1 MFALRSAPRVVCH
14 RLSSSA
20 CVCRVCSNLLCRLLC
35 LSLRTGNV
43 ALSRIR
49 VSSDLAADNCSRDGD
64 TIRRRLGR
72 WWTAFE
78 KWLHTQTWNSSGTV
92 FALRSAPRV
101 VCHRLSSSACVCVP
115 CVQQPL
121 VNGRLLCLSL
131 RTGNVAR
138 SRIRVSSDLAADN
151 CSRNGD
157 TTRRRLGRWWTAFE
171 KWLHTQT
178 WNSSGTVF
186 ALRSAPRVVC
196 HRLSSSACVCRV
208 CSKLLYAVVCC
219 VCLCG
224 RGTLRCHVSESVRT
238 SPQTTARATVTP

>member
-1 MFALRSAPRVVCH
+1 MGEFL
-14 RLSSSA
+14 
-20 CVCRVCSNLLCRLLC
+20 
-35 LSLRTGNV
+35 
-43 ALSRIR
+43 
-49 VSSDLAADNCSRDGD
+49 
-64 TIRRRLGR
+64 
-72 WWTAFE
+72 
-78 KWLHTQTWNSSGTV
+78 
-92 FALRSAPRV
+92 
-101 VCHRLSSSACVCVP
+101 CVCVP